1 MLEQELESEC
11 QPDGMGGG
19 KKGNVIWRGLGV
31 LLSPGSARS
40 VCSIQS
46 MKHELLAKVR
56 ERVGGVIISIID
68 HQAGYFSGVRER

>member
-1 MLEQELESEC
+1 M
-11 QPDGMGGG
+11 
-19 KKGNVIWRGLGV
+19 